1 MTPGGRTGVAPVE
14 RRVEPGALGA
24 AAGAAPRTRA
34 AERRRTAAARLRG
47 AAPFGVLL
55 ALWYGLTVWEALP
68 PIFLPTPAEVARVA
82 WELLRDG
89 SLPAHVGASLGRVLV
104 GLLVSVPLGIGLGVA
119 MGLSRGLARA
129 VEPVASFLNSLSGI
143 AWLPLAITW
152 FGIGW
157 VSVTFIL
164 WNTIFFLVLF
174 NTLVGVRSVPRIFE
188 HGLLTLGGRRRHII
202 FQVLI
207 PGALP
212 SIVTGIRMSMG
223 FGWRAL
229 LAAEMISSSN
239 GLGFLIYNA
248 ANFHQTDTI
257 VMGILLIGAIWLVTD
272 RLVLV
277 PIERWTVER
286 WGLVW
291 KPS

>member
-1 MTPGGRTGVAPVE
+1 MTPEARSAAVEAAPLAA
-14 RRVEPGALGA
+14 RRSEA
-24 AAGAAPRTRA
+24 ARRRRGAGAW
-34 AERRRTAAARLRG
+34 LRG
-47 AAPFGVLL
+47 AAPFAVLL
-55 ALWYGLTVWEALP
+55 AAWYVLTARGVLP
-68 PIFLPTPAEVARVA
+68 PIFLPPPADVGRVM
-82 WELLRDG
+82 WELLQDG
-89 SLPAHVGASLGRVLV
+89 SLPAHIGASLGRVLV
-104 GLLVSVPLGIGLGVA
+104 GLLVSVPMGIGLGVA
-119 MGLSRGLARA
+119 MGLRRGLARA

-174 NTLVGVRSVPRIFE
+174 NTLVGVRSVPKILE
-188 HGLLTLGGRRRHII
+188 HGLLTLGGSRRHVI

-223 FGWRAL
+223 FGWRAI
-229 LAAEMISSSN
+229 LAAEMISSTN

-257 VMGILLIGAIWLVTD
+257 LVGILLIGAIWLVTD